1 MGTANRPLNSRA
13 GKMIGHNRKLT
24 WRNAMYRYWSL
35 YVILFIIV
43 AYYVLFYYIPIVM
56 GVLMSFKEVKIGMSV
71 ANAPWVGLKNFAY
84 IIQDGEILRVVK
96 NTLILSAM
104 RLFWGFWPPIVLAI
118 MIFDLT
124 NLVYKRVC
132 QTIVYIPHFF
142 SWVVVYGIAFAFF
155 SDNGLI
161 NQIAL
166 RLGLSRQQYLT
177 NPSVFRGMLV
187 GTQVW
192 KGIGWGTILYFAALT
207 NVSPE
212 LYEAAKID
220 GAGPIMRTRVV
231 TLPAMLPVI
240 TFSLIMALSSIL
252 NNDFEQV
259 LLFYNAGVY
268 SVGDI
273 IETWVYRVGLGK
285 MQYSIGSAV
294 SLMKALISMVLILGA
309 NAFSHRVTGRG
320 MW

>member
-1 MGTANRPLNSRA
+1 
-13 GKMIGHNRKLT
+13 
-24 WRNAMYRYWSL
+24 
-35 YVILFIIV
+35 
-43 AYYVLFYYIPIVM
+43 
-56 GVLMSFKEVKIGMSV
+56 
-71 ANAPWVGLKNFAY
+71 
-84 IIQDGEILRVVK
+84 
-96 NTLILSAM
+96 
-104 RLFWGFWPPIVLAI
+104 
-118 MIFDLT
+118 
-124 NLVYKRVC
+124 
-132 QTIVYIPHFF
+132 
-142 SWVVVYGIAFAFF
+142 
-155 SDNGLI
+155 
-161 NQIAL
+161 
-166 RLGLSRQQYLT
+166 
-177 NPSVFRGMLV
+177 
-187 GTQVW
+187 
-192 KGIGWGTILYFAALT
+192 
-207 NVSPE
+207 
-212 LYEAAKID
+212 
-220 GAGPIMRTRVV
+220 MRTRVV

>member
-1 MGTANRPLNSRA
+1 MHRLPKVERE
-13 GKMIGHNRKLT
+13 RKLPL
-24 WRNAMYRYWSL
+24 RRAMSRYGSL
-35 YVILFIIV
+35 YAILGVIV
-43 AYYVLFYYIPIVM
+43 AYYLLFYYVPIIM
-56 GVLMSFKEVKIGMSV
+56 GVIMSFKEVKIGMSIDK
-71 ANAPWVGLKNFAY
+71 APWVGLKNYAY
-84 IIQDGEILRVVK
+84 IVKDREILRVVK

-118 MIFDLT
+118 LIFDLT
-124 NLVYKRVC
+124 SARYKRIC

-142 SWVVVYGIAFAFF
+142 SWVVVFGIAFSFF

-161 NQIAL
+161 NQLAM
-166 RLGLSRQQYLT
+166 RLGLPREQYLT
-177 NPSVFRGMLV
+177 NPGVFRGMLV
-187 GTQVW
+187 GTQIW
-192 KGIGWGTILYFAALT
+192 KGVGWGTILYFAAMT
-207 NVSPE
+207 GVNPE

-240 TFSLIMALSSIL
+240 TFSMIMALSSIL

-259 LLFYNAGVY
+259 LLFYNAAVY

-294 SLMKALISMVLILGA
+294 SLLKAVISMALILGA
-309 NAFSHRVTGRG
+309 NAFSRRVSGRG